1 MTTITTSTNMMPN
14 TSSSIPTTINTQN
27 ENNNENYEN
36 DDNNTKIKIILFY
49 QYFPKH
55 VVEFLNTNDDKY
67 DDLYNFQKDICN
79 ELNILGRVL
88 VSKQGINGTLSG
100 TIHNIDQYIQRMKTY
115 YISIMIDNTN
125 TTTTTTLFANVDWKS
140 SFGNKDQDE
149 PFPDLAIRKVKELVA
164 SDGMNY
170 DVNNKGGQH
179 LTPSEFHQMLVSFIY
194 YI

>member
-1 MTTITTSTNMMPN
+1 MTTITTSTMPT
-14 TSSSIPTTINTQN
+14 TSSTTINTQSKN
-27 ENNNENYEN
+27 ENNNANYEN
-36 DDNNTKIKIILFY
+36 DNDKKIKIILFY

-67 DDLYNFQKDICN
+67 DDLYNFQKEICN

-115 YISIMIDNTN
+115 YIIIMMDNTN
-125 TTTTTTLFANVDWKS
+125 TTTTTTTLFANVDWKS

-194 YI
+194 YIYI